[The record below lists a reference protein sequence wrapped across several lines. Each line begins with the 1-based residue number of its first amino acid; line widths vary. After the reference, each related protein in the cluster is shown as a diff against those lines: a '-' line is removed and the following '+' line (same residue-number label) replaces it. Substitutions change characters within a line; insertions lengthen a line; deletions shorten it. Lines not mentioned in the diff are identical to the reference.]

1 MEDVQVKR
9 EDLALDRIRDGFR
22 NQESPAQAAASIAT
36 QLSTIDRIG
45 DEEVQFNSGDKFTT
59 DDLSPTVSQL
69 RRARKVAEI
78 IEDETQVDIGHGK
91 FAEAASTA
99 GQLTSVVSITIA
111 ANNLLGAS
119 DELMEEH
126 QELNDPEEVS
136 EETYDEFYRAGCIF
150 ILECLL
156 FTTPINHYNYRLA
169 WEGTRYVNNQYLYQL
184 RKLNSPLY
192 RMTLSEV
199 HYTIRGIV
207 PRALHSSVDQVSQL
221 LTWAGINTIEILN
234 EHGDLS
240 ADNIVNEIE
249 SVVEGFIELV
259 RDVYEVPSSLI
270 DDVNFTDVVW
280 DIISHVRNT
289 VDFSLPSTEA
299 VVDDV
304 FINLSER

>member
-1 MEDVQVKR
+1 MT
-9 EDLALDRIRDGFR
+9 GG
-22 NQESPAQAAASIAT
+22 NIAT

-45 DEEVQFNSGDKFTT
+45 DEGVQFNSGEEFTK
-59 DDLSPTVSQL
+59 DDLSPTVDQL

-99 GQLTSVVSITIA
+99 GQLTSIVSITIA
-111 ANNLLGAS
+111 ANNLLDAS
-119 DELMEEH
+119 DELMEEY
-126 QELNDPEEVS
+126 QGVDDPEDVS

-156 FTTPINHYNYRLA
+156 FTTPINYYNYRLA
-169 WEGTRYVNNQYLYQL
+169 WQGTRYVNNQYLYQL
-184 RKLNSPLY
+184 RELNSPLY
-192 RMTLSEV
+192 RITLSEV

-207 PRALHSSVDQVSQL
+207 PRALHSSVDQVSQF
-221 LTWAGINTIEILN
+221 LTWVGINTIEILS

-240 ADNIVNEIE
+240 ADTIANEVE
-249 SVVEGFIELV
+249 SVVEGFIELLQ
-259 RDVYEVPSSLI
+259 DVYDVPASLI
-270 DDVNFTDVVW
+270 DDVNFPAVVW
-280 DIISHVRNT
+280 DIISHVRSA

-304 FINLSER
+304 FIKSL